1 MGWGM
6 CLEAAVVAPP
16 LLLPALVL
24 LMDVATEDVDPLG
37 EGVELT
43 ALFAEVAVVELL
55 SSDCGG
61 REDDTADVAAVVGTT
76 VVTLPFAV
84 LEAFPGMEL
93 PVDVLVAVGG
103 GDAFVV
109 AFVELV
115 SLLAVAFVLS
125 RSPVA
130 LRSLRL
136 YRAFTS
142 SELSRSR
149 CRSRIICRCLLTIAH
164 SWVFWYELCESC
176 TVRSASML

>member
-1 MGWGM
+1 M
-6 CLEAAVVAPP
+6 VAPP

-93 PVDVLVAVGG
+93 PVDVLVAVGEVTRLWWRLLSWCLCWRWRLCCLALPWLSEASACIG
-103 GDAFVV
+103 RSLPASCRGPV
-109 AFVELV
+109 AGPE
-115 SLLAVAFVLS
+115 SSAVA
-125 RSPVA
+125 
-130 LRSLRL
+130 
-136 YRAFTS
+136 Y
-142 SELSRSR
+142 
-149 CRSRIICRCLLTIAH
+149 
-164 SWVFWYELCESC
+164 
-176 TVRSASML
+176 